1 MTIKR
6 FCYQKMRVFNVLTL
20 ILLASTLLSCGP
32 AGRAFWLGEPSGV
45 KYSVNVDGYWSNWW
59 REDFAFY
66 GIFRSC
72 GDVITDGVSDYA
84 IFPQRELP
92 SNYFLRIHIDN
103 YSQNAN
109 IFDGWVEYYVS
120 ETYPTVKSFFS
131 EAYKGGRLRVFPR
144 PQWSENTVKR
154 RAKATIRVV
163 ERYRKNPTVLNCWFD
178 NVGLGIDLTM
188 VSWNG

>member
-6 FCYQKMRVFNVLTL
+6 INYRKLKLFNVIVLAL
-20 ILLASTLLSCGP
+20 FASTLLSCGP
-32 AGRAFWLGEPSGV
+32 AGRAFWLEEPWGV
-45 KYSVNVDGYWSNWW
+45 KYAVNVDGYWSNWW
-59 REDFAFY
+59 REDFRNY
-66 GIFRSC
+66 GIYKQ
-72 GDVITDGVSDYA
+72 GPAVYLVYPAG
-84 IFPQRELP
+84 ELP
-92 SNYFLRIHIDN
+92 SNYFLKVQIDYYN
-103 YSQNAN
+103 SKDED
-109 IFDGWVEYYVS
+109 FDGWVEYYVS

-154 RAKATIRVV
+154 RAKASIKVLK
-163 ERYRKNPTVLNCWFD
+163 RYRNNPTVINCWFD